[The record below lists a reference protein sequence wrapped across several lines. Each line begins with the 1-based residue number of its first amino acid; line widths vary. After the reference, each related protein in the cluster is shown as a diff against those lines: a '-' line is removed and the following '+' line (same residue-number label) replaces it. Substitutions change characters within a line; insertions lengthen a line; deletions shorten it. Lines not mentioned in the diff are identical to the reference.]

1 MAINPV
7 GTGSSALAL
16 LIASAQTEQ
25 LKEEKDIKVMKEA
38 LKTQEDLMTGILK
51 SLGIGQNIDVVV

>member
-7 GTGSSALAL
+7 GTGSSALAP

-25 LKEEKDIKVMKEA
+25 LESKKDIAVMKDA
-38 LKTQEDLMTGILK
+38 LKVQEDLMTGILK
-51 SLGIGQNIDVVV
+51 SLGIGQNIDMIV